1 MSALGPK
8 AERRL
13 RSIWTDLEATQEVFV
28 IWTKSKNDGRLIFVE
43 VEDHFIPEEAD
54 EIVSAAFAELLAAR
68 ADIILP
74 QEAVIRLFTNEDEAG
89 FYMETVGAFLGIEP
103 PEIEIVKMNIADLFR
118 VRDALASRSREATG
132 FGLRLDLSRARV
144 EEWVPDTI
152 DTLWSSERPGH

>member
-1 MSALGPK
+1 MRDGGPPDRCPGRPDSRGGSLDGVQGHVHPAHQHRNGRRRVEGRLSALGPK

-13 RSIWTDLEATQEVFV
+13 RSVWNDLEATQEVFV

-68 ADIILP
+68 ADIVLP

-89 FYMETVGAFLGIEP
+89 FYMETVG
-103 PEIEIVKMNIADLFR
+103 
-118 VRDALASRSREATG
+118 
-132 FGLRLDLSRARV
+132 
-144 EEWVPDTI
+144 
-152 DTLWSSERPGH
+152 